1 MSNNKQ
7 QLACL
12 YTKHKTQKRKVWQDG
27 RLVLKGN
34 SNKAILH
41 DANPPPGSGDPSLGE
56 CEITSSQLQ
65 AILQQFGSQNGGIN
79 TGPGLLETERFLIE
93 IEGPWANNNSTSF
106 STLSA
111 SNTLQKRQL
120 NGKKNGSSSMKKLL
134 SSKFQKP
141 KSYVPP
147 PPGTQRSRMEQ
158 RLGKRRRPLQPG
170 ELVARH
176 YGGGS
181 GNAGGNRG
189 GFDYPQTNFNN
200 QQGQD
205 YRGDNYH
212 PQHIRGNLSDNFG
225 RGLPV
230 ARPSAQPSGQGET
243 ATSIEN
249 TNHGMNA
256 SFRTF
261 KNRDIVVP
269 GSGTGVSRGAGNAA
283 TGSRVGR
290 LQQHS
295 QYGRA
300 GSQRKSNTLSFVQN
314 EFDSTRYYGTDEED
328 EGGDE
333 DLSPPKASTFAQG
346 LVDARKGEQH
356 QQQQLLLLRNDRNS
370 QTQNCDE
377 RTYRKNSG
385 IFVGGDSLQKVG
397 NTLEHQEMQ
406 SQNDA
411 NQTYSHQN
419 RCQSSTPSLA
429 PVNTRN
435 KNENLCET
443 RNDNK
448 NDIQSVSK
456 VLVAEQ
462 RSGPLQSHHHG
473 KTELDY
479 DDEESEEDD
488 EEFSDGDIAAPV
500 PFQLKALSAPSDA
513 NKSKDGTTSSS
524 VSGNRLLALFGAGV
538 NDTNKTSK
546 KRESEKENS
555 MMAVNSNGESKSK
568 NVDGSQQNNRSYGGV
583 KKDEMTNSDEGNAN
597 SGHLGDVGGF
607 YLPPADTSSEES
619 SDDDSD
625 EE

>member
-1 MSNNKQ
+1 M
-7 QLACL
+7 
-12 YTKHKTQKRKVWQDG
+12 
-27 RLVLKGN
+27 LKPN
-34 SNKAILH
+34 SNRAILH

-65 AILQQFGSQNGGIN
+65 AILQQFGGQSSGIN
-79 TGPGLLETERFLIE
+79 TGLGLLETERFLIE

-111 SNTLQKRQL
+111 SNTLPKRQL

-181 GNAGGNRG
+181 GDPGGNRG
-189 GFDYPQTNFNN
+189 GFGYPQANFNN
-200 QQGQD
+200 QHDQD
-205 YRGDNYH
+205 YRGNNYH
-212 PQHIRGNLSDNFG
+212 PQHIRGNVSDNFS

-230 ARPSAQPSGQGET
+230 ARPTAQHSGQGES

-249 TNHGMNA
+249 TNHGMNT
-256 SFRTF
+256 SFWAF
-261 KNRDIVVP
+261 ENRDIVVP
-269 GSGTGVSRGAGNAA
+269 GSGTGVSRGAGNAP

-314 EFDSTRYYGTDEED
+314 EFDSARYYGTDEED

-333 DLSPPKASTFAQG
+333 DRSPPKASTFAQG
-346 LVDARKGEQH
+346 LDEARKGEQH
-356 QQQQLLLLRNDRNS
+356 QQQQHEQQNDRNS
-370 QTQNCDE
+370 QTQNYDE
-377 RTYRKNSG
+377 RTNRKSSG
-385 IFVGGDSLQKVG
+385 GFVGDSLQKVG

-406 SQNDA
+406 ARNDA
-411 NQTYSHQN
+411 NQTHSHQN
-419 RCQSSTPSLA
+419 RCQSSTPSSA
-429 PVNTRN
+429 PLSTRN
-435 KNENLCET
+435 KKENICET
-443 RNDNK
+443 PNENK
-448 NDIQSVSK
+448 NDNQSVSK
-456 VLVAEQ
+456 VLVAQ
-462 RSGPLQSHHHG
+462 QKSGQLQSHHHG

-479 DDEESEEDD
+479 HDEESEEDD

-500 PFQLKALSAPSDA
+500 PFQLKVLSAPSDM

-538 NDTNKTSK
+538 KDTNKTSK

-555 MMAVNSNGESKSK
+555 MMAVNSNGESESKS
-568 NVDGSQQNNRSYGGV
+568 VDGSQQNVRSYSGA
-583 KKDEMTNSDEGNAN
+583 KKDEITNSDEGNAN
-597 SGHLGDVGGF
+597 PGHLGSVGGF